1 MNATLQDSDR
11 PLVACA
17 SRAADPQEAVAE
29 LVAAIGDVELA
40 GALLFCSHTYPR
52 EELACAL
59 KAALPGGPLIGCT
72 SAGELTDRGYD
83 TDSLQLIGFPAD
95 SFSMASL
102 RFDDL
107 DNFDPEAA
115 QGAIRQLVAG
125 ARLDHA
131 AAGDLHQ
138 VALFFVDGLSH
149 REELLTM
156 TAQHALG
163 DVQLIGGSSGDG
175 LSFRETA
182 VLHEGR
188 FHSDAAV
195 IAVLTSRRPM
205 HVFCANHYRPGPAK
219 MVITE
224 ADPESRTVFEI
235 NAAPAAEEYLRLA
248 SPLAPAPGAGLDEAL
263 DVHFFAAHPP
273 MVRTGGQY
281 HVRSIQSANADGS
294 LTFYCAIDTG
304 VVLTIGEPVDRLSW
318 MRELFQSVSRKVGAI
333 DRIIGF
339 DCVLNRLDAEDRQIL
354 REVSDIYVENKV
366 LGFSTYGEQFLAAHM
381 NQTFSGLAIGRS
393 GEQVA
398 AAPPDGR

>member
-1 MNATLQDSDR
+1 MRMDAQLHDGDR

-17 SRAADPQEAVAE
+17 SHAQDPGDAVAE
-29 LVAAIGDVELA
+29 LVEAVGGVELA
-40 GALLFCSHTYPR
+40 GALLFCSHRYPR
-52 EELACAL
+52 EELARAL
-59 KAALPGGPLIGCT
+59 TAQLPGVPLIGCT
-72 SAGELTDRGYD
+72 SAGELTNRGYD
-83 TDSLQLIGFPAD
+83 TDSLLLIGFPAA
-95 SFSMASL
+95 SFSMAAL
-102 RFDDL
+102 RFEDL
-107 DNFDPEAA
+107 DNFDPVAA

-125 ARLDHA
+125 ARLDHG

-138 VALFFVDGLSH
+138 VALSFLDGLSH

-188 FHSDAAV
+188 FHTDAAV

-224 ADPESRTVFEI
+224 ADPETRTVYEI
-235 NAAPAAEEYLRLA
+235 NAAPAAEEYLRLSG
-248 SPLAPAPGAGLDEAL
+248 SPGEQL

-273 MVRTGGQY
+273 MVRTGGQF
-281 HVRSIQSANADGS
+281 HVRSVQSANPDGS

-304 VVLTIGEPVDRLSW
+304 VVLTIGEPVDRVTW
-318 MRELFQSVSRKVGAI
+318 MRDLFQSVSRKVGTI
-333 DRIIGF
+333 DHIIGF

-354 REVSDIYVENKV
+354 REVSELYVQNKV

-381 NQTFSGLAIGRS
+381 NQTFSGLAIGRAAEAVS
-393 GEQVA
+393 G
-398 AAPPDGR
+398 R

>member
-1 MNATLQDSDR
+1 MNATLQGSDR

-17 SRAADPQEAVAE
+17 SRAADPQVAVAE

-40 GALLFCSHTYPR
+40 GALLFCSYTYPSD
-52 EELACAL
+52 ELARAL
-59 KAALPGGPLIGCT
+59 KAALPGAPLIGCT

-83 TDSLQLIGFPAD
+83 TDSLQLIGFPAE

-107 DNFDPEAA
+107 DRFDPEAA
-115 QGAIRQLVAG
+115 QGAIRKLVAG

-182 VLHEGR
+182 VLHEGH

-224 ADPESRTVFEI
+224 ADPESRTVYEI
-235 NAAPAAEEYLRLA
+235 NAEPAAEEYLRLSG
-248 SPLAPAPGAGLDEAL
+248 SPTETLDA
-263 DVHFFAAHPP
+263 HFFAAHPP
-273 MVRTGGQY
+273 MVRTGGQF
-281 HVRSIQSANADGS
+281 HVRSIQSANPDGS

-304 VVLTIGEPVDRLSW
+304 VVLTIGKPVDRLSW
-318 MRELFQSVSRKVGAI
+318 MRELFGSVSSKVGAI
-333 DRIIGF
+333 DHIIGF

-354 REVSDIYVENKV
+354 HEVSQIYRDNKV

-393 GEQVA
+393 GDQVA
-398 AAPPDGR
+398 PVPSGGR

>member
-1 MNATLQDSDR
+1 MQARLQDSDR

-17 SRAADPQEAVAE
+17 ARAADPAAAVAE
-29 LVAAIGDVELA
+29 LVAAIGGVELA
-40 GALLFCSHTYPR
+40 GALLFCSHRYPR
-52 EELACAL
+52 EELARAL
-59 KAALPGGPLIGCT
+59 REGLPGVPLIGCT
-72 SAGELTDRGYD
+72 SAGELTERGYD
-83 TDSLQLIGFPAD
+83 TDTLQLIGFPAA
-95 SFSMASL
+95 SFSMAAL

-107 DNFDPEAA
+107 DHFDPASA

-125 ARLDHA
+125 ARLDHGA
-131 AAGDLHQ
+131 AADLHQ

-224 ADPESRTVFEI
+224 ADPETRTVFEI

-248 SPLAPAPGAGLDEAL
+248 GSPGEAL
-263 DVHFFAAHPP
+263 DAHFFAAHPP
-273 MVRTGGQY
+273 MVRTGGQH
-281 HVRSIQSANADGS
+281 HVRSIQSANPDGS

-304 VVLTIGEPVDRLSW
+304 VVLTVGEPVDRLAW
-318 MRELFQSVSRKVGAI
+318 MRELFRQVSGKVGEI

-354 REVSDIYVENKV
+354 REVSAVYADNRV
-366 LGFSTYGEQFLAAHM
+366 LGFNTYGEQFLAAHM
-381 NQTFSGLAIGRS
+381 NQTFAGLAIGS
-393 GEQVA
+393 
-398 AAPPDGR
+398 APARDER

>member
-1 MNATLQDSDR
+1 MDMQAQKDEER
-11 PLVACA
+11 LVACTT
-17 SRAADPQEAVAE
+17 RANDPKAAVAE
-29 LVAAIGDVELA
+29 LAAGVDGRKLA
-40 GALLFCSHTYPR
+40 GGLLFCSQRYPR
-52 EELACAL
+52 DELARELAR
-59 KAALPGGPLIGCT
+59 ALPGVPLVGCT

-83 TDSLQLIGFPAD
+83 TDTALLIGFPAE
-95 SFSMASL
+95 SFSMAAL

-125 ARLDHA
+125 ARLDH
-131 AAGDLHQ
+131 GVDEDVHQ

-163 DVQLIGGSSGDG
+163 DVKLIGGSSGDE
-175 LSFRETA
+175 LAFADTA
-182 VLHEGR
+182 VLHDGE

-224 ADPESRTVFEI
+224 ADPETRTVYEI

-248 SPLAPAPGAGLDEAL
+248 GSPSEKLDA
-263 DVHFFAAHPP
+263 HFFAAHPP

-304 VVLTIGEPVDRLSW
+304 VVLTIGEAVDRIAW
-318 MRELFQSVSRKVGAI
+318 TRELLANAGAKVGEV
-333 DRIIGF
+333 DHIIGF
-339 DCVLNRLDAEDRQIL
+339 DCVLNRVDAEDRQIS
-354 REVSDIYVENKV
+354 RELSALYVENNV

-381 NQTFSGLAIGRS
+381 NQTFSGLAIGR
-393 GEQVA
+393 
-398 AAPPDGR
+398 

>member
-1 MNATLQDSDR
+1 MDATLHDSDH

-17 SRAADPQEAVAE
+17 SHAQDPRDAVAE
-29 LVAAIGDVELA
+29 LVAAVGEVELA
-40 GALLFCSHTYPR
+40 GALLFCSHRYPR
-52 EELACAL
+52 EDLARAL
-59 KAALPGGPLIGCT
+59 TARLPGVPLIGCT
-72 SAGELTDRGYD
+72 SAGELTNRGYD
-83 TDSLQLIGFPAD
+83 TDSVLLIGFPAA

-107 DNFDPEAA
+107 DHFNPELA

-125 ARLDHA
+125 ARLDHGA
-131 AAGDLHQ
+131 AVDLHQ

-224 ADPESRTVFEI
+224 ADPETRTVYEI

-248 SPLAPAPGAGLDEAL
+248 SPVAGSPEAL

-273 MVRTGGQY
+273 MVRTGGQF
-281 HVRSIQSANADGS
+281 HVRSVQSANPDGS

-318 MRELFQSVSRKVGAI
+318 MRELFEQVSHKVGAI
-333 DRIIGF
+333 DHIIGF

-354 REVSDIYVENKV
+354 REVSELYVENKV
-366 LGFSTYGEQFLAAHM
+366 LGFNTYGEQFLAAHM
-381 NQTFSGLAIGRS
+381 NQTFSGLAIGRCAD
-393 GEQVA
+393 ERVA
-398 AAPPDGR
+398 LSEG

>member
-1 MNATLQDSDR
+1 MRMDAQLHDGDR

-17 SRAADPQEAVAE
+17 SHAQDPGDAVAE
-29 LVAAIGDVELA
+29 LVEAVGGVELA
-40 GALLFCSHTYPR
+40 GALLFCSHRYPR
-52 EELACAL
+52 EELARAL
-59 KAALPGGPLIGCT
+59 TAQLPGVPMIGCT
-72 SAGELTDRGYD
+72 SAGELTNRGYD
-83 TDSLQLIGFPAD
+83 TDSLLLIGFPAA
-95 SFSMASL
+95 SFSMAAL
-102 RFDDL
+102 RFEDL
-107 DNFDPEAA
+107 DNFDPVAA

-125 ARLDHA
+125 ARLDHG

-138 VALFFVDGLSH
+138 VALSFLDGLSH

-188 FHSDAAV
+188 FHTDAAV

-224 ADPESRTVFEI
+224 ADPETRTVYEI
-235 NAAPAAEEYLRLA
+235 NAAPAAEEYLRLSG
-248 SPLAPAPGAGLDEAL
+248 SPGEKL

-273 MVRTGGQY
+273 MVRTGGQF
-281 HVRSIQSANADGS
+281 HVRSVQSANPDGS

-304 VVLTIGEPVDRLSW
+304 VVLTIGEPVDRLTW
-318 MRELFQSVSRKVGAI
+318 MRDLFQSVSRKVGTI
-333 DRIIGF
+333 DHIIGF

-354 REVSDIYVENKV
+354 REVSELYVENKV

-381 NQTFSGLAIGRS
+381 NQTFSGLAIGRAV
-393 GEQVA
+393 EETA
-398 AAPPDGR
+398 RP